1 MATTFPTWTDKR
13 RTMPQIVALDTFKL
27 MHPTMQQRIKDLLTA
42 GGGRV
47 GFGDGWR
54 SKDLQRQIFL
64 ARYAQDPNGATF
76 WNGKRWRHVSGHVL
90 APPGRSMHEI
100 GLASDLTGDLDW
112 VVKNCSAFGLKHFRD
127 VNDEPHHVQPVEL
140 PNGRLD
146 YERAGAPWAKK
157 DDVPFVARPVGTTKT
172 PPEVVPG
179 AVGPHVEQ
187 LQAVMIRL
195 GLIRDTPG
203 NRDGRYL
210 AATQKVIK
218 GFQLAHG
225 LRDDAKV
232 GPKTWGVL
240 LSLDPIGS
248 RPGT

>member
-1 MATTFPTWTDKR
+1 MATTFPTWTKKR
-13 RTMPQIVALDTFKL
+13 RTMAEIVALDTFKL
-27 MHPTMQQRIKDLLTA
+27 LHPTMQQRVKELLVA

-54 SKDLQRQIFL
+54 STELQKQIFL
-64 ARYAQDPNGATF
+64 ARYAQDPNGPTF

-100 GLASDLTGDLDW
+100 GLASDLTGDLVW
-112 VVKNCSAFGLKHFRD
+112 VVDNCASFGLKHFRD

-140 PNGRLD
+140 PNSRVD
-146 YERAGAPWAKK
+146 YERAGSPWAKK
-157 DDVPFVARPVGTTKT
+157 QEVAFVPRKAGTTTT
-172 PPEVVPG
+172 PPEVLPG
-179 AVGPHVEQ
+179 AEGPVVKQ
-187 LQAVMIRL
+187 LQAVLIRL

-210 AATQKVIK
+210 TATQKVIRK
-218 GFQLAHG
+218 FQRAHG

-240 LSLDPIGS
+240 LSLDPVGEK
-248 RPGT
+248 PGT